1 MVNGSV
7 SNCHGGSI
15 LTKYA
20 ARNVCSVTA
29 EEAQLHLLAQRNN
42 SLPLVLI
49 ILREVK
55 LLWDHIKLN
64 HSKSGSETP
73 IMS

>member
-20 ARNVCSVTA
+20 ARDVCSVKA
-29 EEAQLHLLAQRNN
+29 EEQLHLLAQRNN

-55 LLWDHIKLN
+55 LSWDHIKLN
-64 HSKSGSETP
+64 HSKSGSEIP